1 MMTVGACTIELRI
14 PGSDSLK
21 AKRRVVKSLKER
33 VQGRFHVAIAEV
45 DRLDDWQRATLGVA
59 CVSNDSRLVD
69 ATLSKVVNWIEVSGD
84 VLVVDY
90 QIDLATPCSRSNH
103 RSPCRA
109 VGIPFGPLCADRGG

>member
-1 MMTVGACTIELRI
+1 MTVGSCKIELRI
-14 PGSDSLK
+14 PGSDLLK

-33 VQGRFHVAIAEV
+33 AQNRFNVAIAEV

-69 ATLSKVVNWIEVSGD
+69 ATLSKVVNWIEASGD

-90 QIDLATPCSRSNH
+90 EIDLVTH
-103 RSPCRA
+103 
-109 VGIPFGPLCADRGG
+109 